1 MQSKLLL
8 TIPPFTQL
16 NTPYPATAYLK
27 GYLDAQGYNCEQVD
41 LSIEL
46 FLKVFSASFLTDVFE
61 QVSYEDEIYYSS
73 IFDAKNKYINTI
85 DTVIEYLQNQNTIGA
100 YQILRTGFL
109 PRFHRFQEAND
120 LDYSFGDMGIL
131 DRAKHYATLY
141 IEELGDFIQ
150 ANIDEDFAFTKYA
163 EKIARTASSFSPIES
178 KLQEPLSLVEAE
190 YTELLKLQLKDK
202 QPTVIG
208 FTIPFP
214 GNLFSALRGAQYI
227 KENHPEIRVIFGGGY
242 CNTELRNLS
251 DPTIFKYID
260 FICLDDGEIPLS
272 KVMDFI
278 DGKCSINELERTFV
292 LENKK
297 VAYKNKLPNKHIKHE
312 SLPAPTYNGL
322 PLKKYVSFL
331 DVLNPMHRMWSD
343 GRWNKLTI
351 SHGCYWAKCSF
362 CDVNLDYIGRY
373 ENTTAVDLVNKVEK
387 LINETGENGFHFVD
401 EAAPPKMLK
410 AFAKEVI
417 KRNLKIVWWT
427 NIRFEKTFDFEL
439 CSLMAEAGCI
449 AVTGGL
455 EVASDRLLK
464 LMKKGVS
471 IQQVAQVTKAFS
483 DNNIL
488 VHAYLM
494 YGFPTETAQETI
506 DSVEVVKQLFQE
518 GCIQSGFWHRFT
530 ATSHS
535 PVGKSPKEY
544 EIEITGPTFEGFAEN
559 DLFHKDPKGAN
570 HDNFSK
576 GLKTSLFNFMNGA
589 GLDWDVRDWF
599 EVKTP
604 PTTLHPD
611 LIYNFLN

>member
-1 MQSKLLL
+1 MQPKILL

-27 GYLDAQGYNCEQVD
+27 AYLDEQGYACEQTD

-46 FLKVFSASFLTDVFE
+46 FLKVFSAPFLEKVFVKVAD
-61 QVSYEDEIYYSS
+61 QNEILHEL
-73 IFDAKNKYINTI
+73 IFEAKEKYI
-85 DTVIEYLQNQNTIGA
+85 DTVDSVIEYLQNQDTIQA
-100 YQILRTGFL
+100 YQILREGFL
-109 PRFHRFQEAND
+109 PKFHRFEEAND
-120 LDYSFGDMGIL
+120 LDYSFGDMGML
-131 DRAKHYATLY
+131 DKAKHYATLY

-163 EKIARTASSFSPIES
+163 EKIARTASSFSPIEA
-178 KLQEPLSLVEAE
+178 KLQEPLSLVEEE
-190 YTELLKLQLKDK
+190 YISLLKDEIEKY

-214 GNLFSALRGAQYI
+214 GNLFSSLRGAQYI
-227 KENHPEIRVIFGGGY
+227 KDNYPDLKVLFGGGY
-242 CNTELRNLS
+242 CNTELRKLS
-251 DPTIFKYID
+251 DPTIFKYVD
-260 FICLDDGEIPLS
+260 FISLDDGEIPITKLL
-272 KVMDFI
+272 DFTEE
-278 DGKCSINELERTFV
+278 KCDSSELERTFI
-292 LENKK
+292 LEYGK
-297 VAYKNKLPNKHIKHE
+297 VIYKNKTPNTHLKHATLPT
-312 SLPAPTYNGL
+312 PTYKGL

-343 GRWNKLTI
+343 GRWNKLTV

-373 ENTTAVDLVNKVEK
+373 ENTTAEDLANKIEQ
-387 LINETGENGFHFVD
+387 LIKETGNNGFHFVD
-401 EAAPPKMLK
+401 EAAPPKMLRSLS
-410 AFAKEVI
+410 KEII
-417 KRNLKIVWWT
+417 KRKLKVVWWT
-427 NIRFEKTFDFEL
+427 NIRFEKTFDNEL
-439 CSLMAEAGCI
+439 CLLMSQAGCI

-471 IQQVAQVTKAFS
+471 IEQVAQVTKSFS
-483 DNNIL
+483 EQNIL

-494 YGFPTETAQETI
+494 YGFPTETTQETI
-506 DSVEVVKQLFQE
+506 DSVEVVRQLFQE

-530 ATSHS
+530 TTSHS
-535 PVGKSPKEY
+535 PVGKNPGEY
-544 EIEITGPTFEGFAEN
+544 SIKVTGPAFEGFAEN
-559 DLFHKDPKGAN
+559 DLFHDDPKGAD

-599 EVKTP
+599 EVKVPRTK
-604 PTTLHPD
+604 LHENM
-611 LIYNFLN
+611 IYNFVK